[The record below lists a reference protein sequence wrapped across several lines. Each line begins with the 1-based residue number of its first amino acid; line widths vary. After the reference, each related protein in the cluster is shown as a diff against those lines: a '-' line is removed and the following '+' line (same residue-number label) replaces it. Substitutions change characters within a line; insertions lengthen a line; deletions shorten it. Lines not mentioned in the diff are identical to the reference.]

1 MKGKLIV
8 IDGTDGSGKHT
19 QTGLLIKNLRA
30 RGRKVAT
37 LDFPQYYNNFFG
49 ALLKKYL
56 SGDFGNPVEISPYL
70 TSVLFAAD
78 RFESSQ
84 KIKNWLKRG
93 YVVILDR
100 YVSSNQIH
108 QGAKIKNY
116 KKRKEFLEWLD
127 KMEFGIFKLPRPN
140 IIVYLHVDPKTA
152 QKLIAKKSRRADGYE
167 KNIVFQRASEKQ
179 SQKLVKEMNN
189 WKKIECVIGGKL
201 LSPEDI
207 SREVLVEVEKIISR
221 DK

>member
-19 QTGLLIKNLRA
+19 QTELLTKNLRA

-56 SGDFGNPVEISPYL
+56 SGDFGNPVEINPYL

-84 KIKNWLKRG
+84 N
-93 YVVILDR
+93 
-100 YVSSNQIH
+100 
-108 QGAKIKNY
+108 
-116 KKRKEFLEWLD
+116 
-127 KMEFGIFKLPRPN
+127 
-140 IIVYLHVDPKTA
+140 
-152 QKLIAKKSRRADGYE
+152 
-167 KNIVFQRASEKQ
+167 
-179 SQKLVKEMNN
+179 
-189 WKKIECVIGGKL
+189 
-201 LSPEDI
+201 
-207 SREVLVEVEKIISR
+207 
-221 DK
+221 

>member
-1 MKGKLIV
+1 M
-8 IDGTDGSGKHT
+8 
-19 QTGLLIKNLRA
+19 
-30 RGRKVAT
+30 
-37 LDFPQYYNNFFG
+37 DFPQYYNNFFG

-56 SGDFGNPVEISPYL
+56 SGDFGNPVEINPYL

-84 KIKNWLKRG
+84 KIKDWLKRG
-93 YVVILDR
+93 YIVILDR

-108 QGAKIKNY
+108 QGAKIKNP

-127 KMEFGIFKLPRPN
+127 KMEFCVFKLPRPN
-140 IIVYLHVDPKTA
+140 IIIYLHVDSKNA
-152 QKLIAKKSRRADGYE
+152 QRLIAKKSRCADGYE

-189 WKKIECVIGGKL
+189 WKKIECVIRGKL
-201 LSPEDI
+201 SSPEDI